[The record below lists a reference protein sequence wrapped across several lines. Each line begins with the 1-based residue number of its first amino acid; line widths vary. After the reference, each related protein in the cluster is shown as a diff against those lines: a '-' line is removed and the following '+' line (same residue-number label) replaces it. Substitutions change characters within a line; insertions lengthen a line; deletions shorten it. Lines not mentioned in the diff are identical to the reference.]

1 MEDRLFNL
9 SSLFERV
16 KKLWEFIRL
25 SEILMKEFL
34 LFSLR

>member
-16 KKLWEFIRL
+16 KKLWEFILL